1 MVDIPTLNKSVQEF
15 RSLIE
20 TNNRIRDRQET
31 KRLADI
37 AKADQKL
44 LEQMQDVGEK
54 LKDLPDA
61 RKKAFAD
68 LNDKLK
74 KVGDDLKD
82 LPEAQ
87 KKAENELEMARQ
99 SLEKLQGLQ
108 EERKEQIKKTNKEL
122 ETNDEKLQKLYKESN
137 FTCSKYF

>member
-20 TNNRIRDRQET
+20 TNNKIRDRQET

-44 LEQMQDVGEK
+44 LEQMQDVGKK
-54 LKDLPDA
+54 LEELPDA
-61 RKKAFAD
+61 RKKAND
-68 LNDKLK
+68 ELNNRLK

-82 LPEAQ
+82 LPNAQ
-87 KKAENELEMARQ
+87 ELAKIELERARQ

-108 EERKEQIKKTNKEL
+108 EERKEQIKVI
-122 ETNDEKLQKLYKESN
+122 DN
-137 FTCSKYF
+137 F

>member
-74 KVGDDLKD
+74 KVGNDLKD
-82 LPEAQ
+82 LPDAQ
-87 KKAENELEMARQ
+87 ELAKIELEKARQ

-108 EERKEQIKKTNKEL
+108 EERKEQIKK
-122 ETNDEKLQKLYKESN
+122 
-137 FTCSKYF
+137 

>member
-44 LEQMQDVGEK
+44 LEQYFVMIV
-54 LKDLPDA
+54 LLCDA
-61 RKKAFAD
+61 SKAPIGIA
-68 LNDKLK
+68 K
-74 KVGDDLKD
+74 
-82 LPEAQ
+82 
-87 KKAENELEMARQ
+87 Q
-99 SLEKLQGLQ
+99 SSFTTMLV
-108 EERKEQIKKTNKEL
+108 KTMIIRNR
-122 ETNDEKLQKLYKESN
+122 TGS
-137 FTCSKYF
+137 